1 MPVVVDVANEID
13 PTLPFKGDAGATK
26 GRPYVI
32 QYNTERMKRVLGLE
46 CRSLKDTIRDS
57 MGYFEGL
64 EGAKLR

>member
-1 MPVVVDVANEID
+1 MDVANEID
-13 PTLPFKGDAGATK
+13 ATLPFKGEAGATK

-57 MGYFEGL
+57 IGYFEGL

>member
-1 MPVVVDVANEID
+1 MVCIVDVANEID
-13 PTLPFKGDAGATK
+13 PLLPFKGKPGATK

-57 MGYFEGL
+57 MAYFDGL
-64 EGAKLR
+64 EGAKLH